1 MKKARSNGG
10 AMNRNAGMKPNVT
23 SRPRPVRDT
32 PIGGQGG
39 AARPSAVDA
48 AAARAAGV
56 TKGRPMKETE
66 RHTVV
71 GKGKATRKA

>member
-1 MKKARSNGG
+1 MKKRNG
-10 AMNRNAGMKPNVT
+10 AMDRNAGVKPNVT

-32 PIGGQGG
+32 PVQRGGG

-56 TKGRPMKETE
+56 TKAPPMKETQ

>member
-1 MKKARSNGG
+1 MKKRNG
-10 AMNRNAGMKPNVT
+10 AMDRNAGMKPNVT

-39 AARPSAVDA
+39 AARPSVTDA
-48 AAARAAGV
+48 AAARVAGV
-56 TKGRPMKETE
+56 TKGRPMKETD
-66 RHTVV
+66 RHPVV